1 MDPYLEEPHRWP
13 GFHNDLAAEIRAALN
28 RQIQPRYYADL
39 DSYLTYDV
47 IEVARTEPRSI
58 YPDLAVLQPQPL
70 RSQEYGSIAAVA
82 PAPAESSVP
91 LEISISLDRVEVRTV
106 GDDLLIAVI
115 EILSPVNKRPS
126 HEAFGEYQ
134 RKRRAMLRSQA
145 HLLEIDLLRAGTR
158 PPLEKPV
165 PPAPYYVT
173 LGRVTRRPT
182 IEVWP
187 IQLAEALPVVPVPL
201 FEPDPDAVLDLG
213 AVVASVYERGAYGS
227 RLDYRKPPPP
237 PPLSEEESAWMTAL
251 LQKRG
256 VVPQGEG

>member
-1 MDPYLEEPHRWP
+1 
-13 GFHNDLAAEIRAALN
+13 
-28 RQIQPRYYADL
+28 
-39 DSYLTYDV
+39 
-47 IEVARTEPRSI
+47 
-58 YPDLAVLQPQPL
+58 
-70 RSQEYGSIAAVA
+70 
-82 PAPAESSVP
+82 
-91 LEISISLDRVEVRTV
+91 
-106 GDDLLIAVI
+106 
-115 EILSPVNKRPS
+115 
-126 HEAFGEYQ
+126 
-134 RKRRAMLRSQA
+134 
-145 HLLEIDLLRAGTR
+145 
-158 PPLEKPV
+158 
-165 PPAPYYVT
+165 VT